1 MIVDNWWL
9 MIDNP
14 RVPHGNYQ
22 LSTVN
27 YQLFY

>member
-9 MIDNP
+9 VIDNP
-14 RVPHGNYQ
+14 HITHGYYQ

-27 YQLFY
+27 YQLIY